1 MDRRQVISSTNRNVI
16 MPLPQNEVLCLI
28 DLLLVINHLV
38 GGLLHTRVHKDR
50 EVWSALAERLARIF
64 LCQEIISMHFLGKF
78 WFLSAQSW
86 EELWGFSV
94 QLLILR
100 DTFADIHYLLKGN
113 RDGRD
118 WEILLDMPSHV
129 FDVLFWI
136 AFLSSHCNSPHSN
149 FASWLL
155 PMWGLYQTMHSEWN
169 SNS

>member
-86 EELWGFSV
+86 EEL
-94 QLLILR
+94 
-100 DTFADIHYLLKGN
+100 
-113 RDGRD
+113 
-118 WEILLDMPSHV
+118 
-129 FDVLFWI
+129 
-136 AFLSSHCNSPHSN
+136 
-149 FASWLL
+149 
-155 PMWGLYQTMHSEWN
+155 
-169 SNS
+169 